1 MNQTTFLYVLT
12 SIIPQFHRSQRVR
25 QSPLYSTTGKSLPAQ
40 LGPALAEPTTAAQKW
55 RPRDRYQKRELHKVV
70 VVCCSETVAD
80 LWLLGKCKCWAD
92 DHDLGEASVGL

>member
-12 SIIPQFHRSQRVR
+12 LIIPQFHRSQRVR

-55 RPRDRYQKRELHKVV
+55 RLRDHYQKRELHKVV

-80 LWLLGKCKCWAD
+80 LWLLGKCRCWAD